1 MLHMPFPSLLSLDV
15 VFENPTLFLNSLE
28 SFLKSP
34 PKIRKL
40 CIRMCPREAAIGD
53 IDANYITRWQNL
65 QSVFCPQVALDM
77 NLLVHLSRMPILGRL
92 AAVHGTQQ
100 SSWTTAQY
108 RVERRP
114 DGQRTT

>member
-77 NLLVHLSRMPILGRL
+77 NLLVPHAYP
-92 AAVHGTQQ
+92 
-100 SSWTTAQY
+100 WTTCGRAWHSAVFVNY
-108 RVERRP
+108 
-114 DGQRTT
+114 GSISSGT